1 MVHYEA
7 VYSYYYFPT
16 GGSQST
22 QTLTVE
28 FYAHDYNTAMMI
40 AASKFLAMF
49 NNTDFKVYN
58 ISLSV
63 VSS

>member
-7 VYSYYYFPT
+7 TYSYYYFPT
-16 GGSQST
+16 GSSQST

-28 FYAHDYNTAMMI
+28 FFAHDYNTAMMI
-40 AASKFLAMF
+40 AASKFLSMF
-49 NNTDFKVYN
+49 NNTDYRVYS

-63 VSS
+63 ISG